1 MDKSFSH
8 EKPWRL
14 PGIDVS
20 DFFNFGL
27 NEDSWKDYC
36 KRLEQLRLETS
47 MQSKIRVYES
57 GRAEQ
62 DYDPDLPPELAAA
75 VGIQDVPSENA
86 NPGKLDAGPTDLAR
100 ASARGRPPVP
110 IGRPIPVETGSGD
123 RLPSIDTR
131 RPRMHDSDAII
142 EIVCQSS
149 LEDDEMAEQQ
159 NNDPA
164 AEDLGGVD
172 EVDDVKQADADRI
185 GCFSHAYNGQNREVV
200 AKRAQVKNNTS
211 RDEIGREDDLHFA
224 SEVPAQYHPDREIG
238 ISHEESDRRSTKGRG
253 HVKSPKMNAS
263 ENNKEKQIV
272 DDQNESFD
280 SEDGKQKSSS
290 RAIESDGEQVVTA
303 GDEANDESV
312 LDDKNSDIEKEEMAV
327 DATTDDALGDGKLMH
342 STNKQKISS
351 LVEPVSQE
359 NDDGEDSKT
368 ARSSD
373 NSKARSGS
381 SKDHRK
387 FQDSFEDEVLQDRHH
402 TRTGNIKRAVADE
415 DTARRKGR
423 HERDEPGR
431 HHIAVKGREDSHS
444 RRGGDLNSSVHR
456 HMKGENADWR
466 KESDISE
473 GSWRRR
479 DEDLHGRRARVE
491 DTRKREHGGEIGSR
505 NRAKVRESERSA
517 RDEHHQSRKQALD
530 NGSWRGQITTKI
542 WDQDRETGMII

>member
-1 MDKSFSH
+1 MSRRMTIFEVDIDGFE

-75 VGIQDVPSENA
+75 VGIQDTPSENA

-149 LEDDEMAEQQ
+149 PEDDEMAEQQ
-159 NNDPA
+159 NNDLA

-172 EVDDVKQADADRI
+172 EVDDVKQDDADRI
-185 GCFSHAYNGQNREVV
+185 GRFSHAYNGQNREVV
-200 AKRAQVKNNTS
+200 AKRTQVKNNTS
-211 RDEIGREDDLHFA
+211 RAEIGREDDLHFA
-224 SEVPAQYHPDREIG
+224 SEAPVQYHPDREIG
-238 ISHEESDRRSTKGRG
+238 ISNEERLFSNVSSDRRSTKGRG

-263 ENNKEKQIV
+263 ENNREKQIV

-280 SEDGKQKSSS
+280 SEDGKQKSSP
-290 RAIESDGEQVVTA
+290 RATESDGEQVVTA

-312 LDDKNSDIEKEEMAV
+312 LDDKNSDMEKEEMAV
-327 DATTDDALGDGKLMH
+327 DAPTNDALGDGKLMH
-342 STNKQKISS
+342 STNKQKINS
-351 LVEPVSQE
+351 LVEPLSQE

-402 TRTGNIKRAVADE
+402 ARTGNIKRAIADE
-415 DTARRKGR
+415 DTARK
-423 HERDEPGR
+423 
-431 HHIAVKGREDSHS
+431 K
-444 RRGGDLNSSVHR
+444 SS
-456 HMKGENADWR
+456 
-466 KESDISE
+466 
-473 GSWRRR
+473 
-479 DEDLHGRRARVE
+479 
-491 DTRKREHGGEIGSR
+491 
-505 NRAKVRESERSA
+505 
-517 RDEHHQSRKQALD
+517 
-530 NGSWRGQITTKI
+530 
-542 WDQDRETGMII
+542 

>member
-1 MDKSFSH
+1 MDKSFFSRTIFEVDIDGFE

-172 EVDDVKQADADRI
+172 EVDDVKQDDADRI
-185 GCFSHAYNGQNREVV
+185 GRFSHAYNGQNREVV

-211 RDEIGREDDLHFA
+211 RDELEERMICILLQKCPRNIILIGRL
-224 SEVPAQYHPDREIG
+224 V
-238 ISHEESDRRSTKGRG
+238 
-253 HVKSPKMNAS
+253 
-263 ENNKEKQIV
+263 
-272 DDQNESFD
+272 
-280 SEDGKQKSSS
+280 
-290 RAIESDGEQVVTA
+290 
-303 GDEANDESV
+303 
-312 LDDKNSDIEKEEMAV
+312 
-327 DATTDDALGDGKLMH
+327 
-342 STNKQKISS
+342 S
-351 LVEPVSQE
+351 L
-359 NDDGEDSKT
+359 T
-368 ARSSD
+368 
-373 NSKARSGS
+373 
-381 SKDHRK
+381 
-387 FQDSFEDEVLQDRHH
+387 
-402 TRTGNIKRAVADE
+402 
-415 DTARRKGR
+415 
-423 HERDEPGR
+423 
-431 HHIAVKGREDSHS
+431 
-444 RRGGDLNSSVHR
+444 RRG
-456 HMKGENADWR
+456 
-466 KESDISE
+466 
-473 GSWRRR
+473 
-479 DEDLHGRRARVE
+479 
-491 DTRKREHGGEIGSR
+491 T
-505 NRAKVRESERSA
+505 
-517 RDEHHQSRKQALD
+517 
-530 NGSWRGQITTKI
+530 
-542 WDQDRETGMII
+542 